1 MRKKLHSLGFFI
13 DNFFF
18 FFAFQIQ
25 LSLDNPTVKGPR
37 ECRITENVGLPKM
50 SYYQRCFILNAFEH
64 NEVKKKGRNSKG
76 TCNLLIPGYK
86 MTVHVSF

>member
-1 MRKKLHSLGFFI
+1 MCGNLSINLR
-13 DNFFF
+13 
-18 FFAFQIQ
+18 IQ

-64 NEVKKKGRNSKG
+64 NEVKKKEETVK
-76 TCNLLIPGYK
+76 
-86 MTVHVSF
+86 VHVIY